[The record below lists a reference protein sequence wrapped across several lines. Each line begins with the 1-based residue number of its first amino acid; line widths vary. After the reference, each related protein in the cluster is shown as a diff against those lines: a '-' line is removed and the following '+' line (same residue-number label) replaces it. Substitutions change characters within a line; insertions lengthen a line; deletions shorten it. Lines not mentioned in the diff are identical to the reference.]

1 MAMNYLIDFAYRN
14 ICFLNFLEA
23 SLKNWNLVLDQHPK
37 DNLTKKQSFF
47 RQVND
52 ENLIHYMV
60 EEKNCGIY
68 NEEKIQIK
76 TDKIREWAKTFNPN
90 LSKKLEMEEI
100 NAFIDKFVYPNVIDK
115 LDSLRKKN
123 NSLVQILNPH
133 LLNNLLASFKLLN
146 ELRMELISKLKKESK
161 NYNELFLKSIEEM
174 DDNKK
179 KLNESKNMLNKANRQ
194 IEEQKTKF
202 EEKMKQMQELIDK
215 LKSERLNQNKTP
227 EQNNDDDYINLKK
240 KYNALLEFNNDLT
253 EKNQNYLLDVLSL
266 KDENKYLKERLDNV
280 ENDLEA
286 LKKKVKEVEKQNA
299 SEKEQRMKAGTD
311 FLNFINSNHKEMVN
325 HIKIAFNIPEEQNKV

>member
-1 MAMNYLIDFAYRN
+1 
-14 ICFLNFLEA
+14 
-23 SLKNWNLVLDQHPK
+23 
-37 DNLTKKQSFF
+37 
-47 RQVND
+47 
-52 ENLIHYMV
+52 MV

-100 NAFIDKFVYPNVIDK
+100 NAFIDKSVYPNVIDK

-161 NYNELFLKSIEEM
+161 NYNDLFLKSIEEM

-280 ENDLEA
+280 ENDLES

>member
-14 ICFLNFLEA
+14 ICFLNFLET
-23 SLKNWNLVLDQHPK
+23 SLKNWNLVLNQHPK
-37 DNLTKKQSFF
+37 ENLTKKQSFF
-47 RQVND
+47 RQEND

-68 NEEKIQIK
+68 SEEKIQIK

-100 NAFIDKFVYPNVIDK
+100 NSFIDKSVYPNVIDK

-146 ELRMELISKLKKESK
+146 KLRMELISKLKKESK
-161 NYNELFLKSIEEM
+161 NYNELFLKSIGEM

-179 KLNESKNMLNKANRQ
+179 KLNESKNMLNKANRE
-194 IEEQKTKF
+194 IEKTKY
-202 EEKMKQMQELIDK
+202 EEKMKQMQEIIDK
-215 LKSERLNQNKTP
+215 LKSERLNQNKTS
-227 EQNNDDDYINLKK
+227 EQNNDDDYIKLKN
-240 KYNALLEFNNDLT
+240 KYNTLLEFNNELT

-266 KDENKYLKERLDNV
+266 KDENKYLKERLDDV
-280 ENDLEA
+280 ENDLET
-286 LKKKVKEVEKQNA
+286 LKKKVKEMEKQNA
-299 SEKEQRMKAGTD
+299 SEKEQRVKNGTD
-311 FLNFINSNHKEMVN
+311 FLNFINSNHKEMVK